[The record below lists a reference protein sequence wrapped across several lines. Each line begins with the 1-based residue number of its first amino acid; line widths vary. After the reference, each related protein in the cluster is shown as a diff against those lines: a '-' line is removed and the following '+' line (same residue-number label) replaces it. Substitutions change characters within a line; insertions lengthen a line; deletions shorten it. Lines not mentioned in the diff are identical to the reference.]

1 MCRGNNGQSIFKAD
15 KGRRLFLSTLDD
27 VCQQTGWRIHAYV
40 LMSNHYHL
48 RLETPEAHLVEG
60 MKWLQGTYTQRF
72 NAMFSCCGHLFQG
85 RYKALPIEAD
95 RDGPYFRAVGN
106 YIHMN
111 PFRAGLAGFGMDK
124 PLEAYRWSSY
134 PAYAGRTR
142 KIPDWLER
150 ARLLDA
156 CGLDLQS
163 AAVQSDYRE
172 LLEFRMQGNALDD
185 SVGELV
191 EKQLKRGWFV
201 GGESFKKWL
210 ADQLPKQSDNLRGS
224 QRAAHD
230 ELEAERL
237 LAEALQVLC
246 LSEEEL
252 LSLKNT
258 RAEKQAVVWL
268 LKKHTT
274 VEVTWLAQRL
284 DMGHRTNASRAISRF
299 EQAGTRKQDDLKQ
312 KMLQI
317 TG

>member
-1 MCRGNNGQSIFKAD
+1 M
-15 KGRRLFLSTLDD
+15 
-27 VCQQTGWRIHAYV
+27 
-40 LMSNHYHL
+40 
-48 RLETPEAHLVEG
+48 
-60 MKWLQGTYTQRF
+60 F
-72 NAMFSCCGHLFQG
+72 NCCGHLFQG

-95 RDGPYFRAVGN
+95 REGPYFRAVGN
-106 YIHMN
+106 YIHLN
-111 PFRAGLAGFGMDK
+111 PFRAGLAGLGMDK

-134 PAYAGRTR
+134 PAYVGRIR
-142 KIPDWLER
+142 KMPAWLER
-150 ARLLDA
+150 ARLLEA

-163 AAVQSDYRE
+163 ADVQADYRE
-172 LLEFRMQGNALDD
+172 LLEYRMRGNAPDN
-185 SVGELV
+185 SAAELV
-191 EKQLKRGWFV
+191 EKQLKRGWYV

-237 LAEALQVLC
+237 LADALRVLC

-252 LSLKNT
+252 LLLKNT
-258 RAEKQAVVWL
+258 RAEKRAVVWL

-274 VEVTWLAQRL
+274 VEVAWLSRRL
-284 DMGHRTNASRAISRF
+284 GMGHRTNASRAISRF
-299 EQAGTRKQDDLKQ
+299 EHAADPELVELKR